1 MCVSRGRASRGG
13 GSLTRASGARNCQTT
28 LLLYVPIRMHSVIPL
43 VLAWAGALGGAGIT
57 SGLRP
62 VPLFAALLLTGLTI
76 AAAAIPRYTYR
87 YLQARNWDRADPA
100 SIAREVQ
107 IIGAHMILV
116 VVQIV
121 LVASSNDMP
130 SSSILA
136 GVSMLGTVLWGVHE
150 ALAARKIYE
159 MSRS

>member
-1 MCVSRGRASRGG
+1 
-13 GSLTRASGARNCQTT
+13 
-28 LLLYVPIRMHSVIPL
+28 MHSVIPL